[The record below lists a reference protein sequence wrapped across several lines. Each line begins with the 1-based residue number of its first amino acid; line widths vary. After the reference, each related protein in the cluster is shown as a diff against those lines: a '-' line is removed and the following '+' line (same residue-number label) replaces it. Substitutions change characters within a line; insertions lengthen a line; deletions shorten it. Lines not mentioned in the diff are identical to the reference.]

1 MSTPTVTV
9 RYWAAARAAAGTDH
23 DDLAVDGPV
32 TLADVVRRVVAAHPE
47 GRLAGVLEVCSVLVG
62 DRPVSTEDPAEVTI
76 SPGDEIQFLPPF
88 AGG

>member
-1 MSTPTVTV
+1 MVSRIVGTALVHTEEARGWRVSTVE
-9 RYWAAARAAAGTDH
+9 Y
-23 DDLAVDGPV
+23 
-32 TLADVVRRVVAAHPE
+32 PE
-47 GRLAGVLEVCSVLVG
+47 GRARIEHRSRLTQVLVG